1 MRKAR
6 IEDFHRGWFIGD
18 FEPSILRTKAF
29 EVGILTHKM
38 GEYWAPHFHKEAIEY
53 NVLISGDMSIVHG
66 DNTITYL
73 KPGDVFAFEKG
84 EVSEPMFH
92 TDCKILVVKVPS
104 VIGDK
109 YNVV

>member
-18 FEPSILRTKAF
+18 FEPSMLRTKDF
-29 EVGILTHKM
+29 EVGILTHKE

-53 NVLISGDMSIVHG
+53 NVLISGDMSIVHE
-66 DNTITYL
+66 DDTITHL

-84 EVSEPMFH
+84 EISAPHFH
-92 TDCKILVVKVPS
+92 ADCKILVVKVPS

-109 YNVV
+109 YDAV